1 MNDNVLK
8 LLTRDLIAA
17 CGGLPT
23 AARATGLSEGQ
34 LSRCQNPNAPDFLNL
49 KATHRLEQFCGKPIV
64 TAPMADACNEE
75 PSADVFEEVLDVVEA
90 AGAALVTARRAKSEG
105 RKTANE
111 TREIDQALILVE
123 QEVREARAAN
133 AA

>member
-1 MNDNVLK
+1 VNDNVLK

-17 CGGLPT
+17 CGGLPC

-49 KATHRLEQFCGKPIV
+49 KATLRLQQFCGKAII
-64 TAPMADACNEE
+64 TAPMTDASAEE
-75 PSADVFEEVLDVVEA
+75 PGSDVFEEVLDVVEA
-90 AGAALVTARRAKSEG
+90 AGAALVTARKAKADG
-105 RKTANE
+105 RKTPNE
-111 TREIDQALILVE
+111 TREIDRALILVE

>member
-1 MNDNVLK
+1 VNDNVLK
-8 LLTRDLIAA
+8 LLTRDLISA
-17 CGGLPT
+17 CGGLPC

-49 KATHRLEQFCGKPIV
+49 KATLRLQQFCGKAII
-64 TAPMADACNEE
+64 TAAMTEATGEE
-75 PSADVFEEVLDVVEA
+75 PCADVFEEVLDVVQA
-90 AGAALVTARRAKSEG
+90 ASVALDTARKAKADG
-105 RKTANE
+105 KKTANE
-111 TREIDQALILVE
+111 TRAIDQALNLVE